1 MRAVP
6 VIGRE
11 LVRTSQTDFFGG
23 HVELELCRR
32 QRLYTLPPT
41 NKYSQPLKRSSSEF
55 RNVWALCITVSA
67 QIWQIVGLVE
77 EGLRV
82 LLELVL
88 IEAIHLLAL
97 EHELVIIVVIVRIL

>member
-1 MRAVP
+1 MCA
-6 VIGRE
+6 VIGRKRVPRRKQISSAGTYVNA
-11 LVRTSQTDFFGG
+11 LRTNR
-23 HVELELCRR
+23 H
-32 QRLYTLPPT
+32 
-41 NKYSQPLKRSSSEF
+41 SQPLKRSSSEF

-67 QIWQIVGLVE
+67 QICQIVGLVE

>member
-1 MRAVP
+1 MYACGAGDRSGTRPHVANRFLRRA
-6 VIGRE
+6 RRA
-11 LVRTSQTDFFGG
+11 L
-23 HVELELCRR
+23 R